1 VVGEKVR
8 VELEGGAYMRTPL
21 SFPRGGLARVRAV
34 LKANGIAWRVED
46 RRTWDFPEPGFR
58 EHRLEP
64 RGYQVEMIEAAVA
77 KQNCLLHAPTGSG
90 KTSAAFGLLARLK
103 RRALVMVWTGNLL
116 EQWRARCQSELGM
129 EAGEIRGDKTNI
141 QPVTLAMQ
149 QTIVSRFQSGDTEL
163 ADAFDVVVCDEVQR
177 FAAPTLFASV
187 DPFTARYRV
196 GISADSSRRDG
207 KEFLTRDLFGQVAYE
222 VAEDRLVDEG
232 AVVEVE
238 ICVVPTD
245 FRADWYRFG
254 GQDAPGAYP
263 RLLKQMVADEA
274 RNELA
279 LQIAQ
284 REMDEGEQVLLFS
297 HRVEHARSLDATLVQ
312 RGYRSGV
319 MLGGSGQAEV
329 FRRTAA
335 GLRDKGPERKMA
347 GCGTYQAIAQGL
359 DLPTVGRGIAVTPIG
374 NNRQQMGQTKG
385 RLCRSATGK
394 GSGRLWYLH
403 DRHVYGRKVIEN
415 LNKWFR
421 VRALWNGEWVDGEE
435 YVRRLRITA

>member
-1 VVGEKVR
+1 LEGLRVAFTHENPAYSMTTIGGAGEPPIYETYVVGEKVR

-64 RGYQVEMIEAAVA
+64 RGYQVEMIDAAVE
-77 KQNCLLHAPTGSG
+77 KQNCLIHAPTGSG

-129 EAGEIRGDKTNI
+129 EAGEIRGDRTDI

-149 QTIVSRFQSGDTEL
+149 QTIVSRFERGDTEL

-196 GISADSSRRDG
+196 GISADSTRKDE
-207 KEFLTRDLFGQVAYE
+207 KEFLTRDLFRQVAYE
-222 VAEDRLVDEG
+222 VAEGRLVDEG

-238 ICVVPTD
+238 ICVVPTE
-245 FRADWYRFG
+245 FRAPWYRFG

-319 MLGGSGQAEV
+319 ML
-329 FRRTAA
+329 
-335 GLRDKGPERKMA
+335 
-347 GCGTYQAIAQGL
+347 
-359 DLPTVGRGIAVTPIG
+359 
-374 NNRQQMGQTKG
+374 
-385 RLCRSATGK
+385 
-394 GSGRLWYLH
+394 
-403 DRHVYGRKVIEN
+403 
-415 LNKWFR
+415 
-421 VRALWNGEWVDGEE
+421 
-435 YVRRLRITA
+435 